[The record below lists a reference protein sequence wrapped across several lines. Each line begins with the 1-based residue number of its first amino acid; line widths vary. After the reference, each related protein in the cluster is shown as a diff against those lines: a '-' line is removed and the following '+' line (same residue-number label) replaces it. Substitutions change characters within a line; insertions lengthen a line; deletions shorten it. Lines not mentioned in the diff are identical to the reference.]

1 VLDELLGLAAGRG
14 FTDKRHLK
22 KDGKTVAVL
31 TQKPGGGLAVEIR
44 EPVDVAA
51 VEKLLKQLLK
61 L

>member
-1 VLDELLGLAAGRG
+1 
-14 FTDKRHLK
+14 
-22 KDGKTVAVL
+22 VAVL
-31 TQKPGGGLAVEIR
+31 TQKPGGALAVEIR